1 MLSHF
6 CLKAAACLFLS
17 VALFAGSPRA
27 SAAGEAASR
36 PGAIR
41 SARKNSNAVVAEVNG
56 RKITLDMVKERLGS
70 LPPEVGVAALDD
82 GKKFLERFVQTELL
96 YQEALRRKLD
106 ISPGVQSQILQAR
119 RRVLIEAL
127 VDGLNDRAGR
137 VSEEEMRRY
146 FKKNRARF
154 DQKAIARISH
164 LALRTEKEARSA
176 LAEIRGGV
184 SFEEV
189 VRKRSIFEES
199 RRKGGVLG
207 VVRRGELT
215 GSIDKA
221 VFTLPVGRVS
231 EPVQSPAGWHLIRVL
246 ERREK
251 SEAKFEEVRGEVRN
265 ILTDSRRQKAFNSL
279 LDKLY
284 REGRTVIYPER
295 LR

>member
-1 MLSHF
+1 
-6 CLKAAACLFLS
+6 
-17 VALFAGSPRA
+17 
-27 SAAGEAASR
+27 
-36 PGAIR
+36 
-41 SARKNSNAVVAEVNG
+41 
-56 RKITLDMVKERLGS
+56 MVKERLGS

-106 ISPGVQSQILQAR
+106 ISPGVQSQILLAR

-127 VDGLNDRAGR
+127 IDGLNDRAGR
-137 VSEEEMRRY
+137 VSEEDMRRY
-146 FKKNRARF
+146 FKKNRGRF

-164 LALRTEKEARSA
+164 LVLRTEKEARSA
-176 LAEIRGGV
+176 LAEIRGGL

-189 VRKRSIFEES
+189 VRKRSVFEES
-199 RRKGGVLG
+199 RRRGGALG

-215 GSIDKA
+215 GSMDKA
-221 VFTLPVGRVS
+221 AFTLPVGVVS
-231 EPVQSPAGWHLIRVL
+231 APVKSPAGWHLIRVL

-251 SEAKFEEVRGEVRN
+251 SVAKFEEVRGEVRK
-265 ILTDSRRQKAFNSL
+265 ILTDSRRQKAFNAL

-284 REGRTVIYPER
+284 REGRTIIYPDR